1 MLVPA
6 AAPAPGQQFHRSAS
20 LANRPASVVIHN
32 NNWEDHSPTR
42 HDRHNR
48 RNSHGHEVLWDSDSE
63 EVYEPRR
70 KHSHRRHRSHSR
82 SPSPMMQYDPD
93 VERRLI
99 KLEELELKEKETAQR
114 KAAEQRKKLEDL
126 ERAEKAKED
135 RKRYEEEQ
143 LAEAERKRQKEA
155 EEKKRKEAWIND
167 WKREEREKKE
177 KEEKKQKEEDEAW
190 RERTI
195 KYFSSIGYSEESIAK
210 ILKEGE
216 KKSKG
221 EKGDGSK
228 QVMRPTYIKVSK
240 EHMSTKTLEHFNIP
254 WEYEQVIHRHP
265 PLLFFFLLL
274 LFPRAEQ
281 LIQCL

>member
-6 AAPAPGQQFHRSAS
+6 VAPAPGQQFHRSAS

-32 NNWEDHSPTR
+32 NNWDDHSPTR

-48 RNSHGHEVLWDSDSE
+48 RNSHGHEDLWDSDSE
-63 EVYEPRR
+63 EAYEPRR
-70 KHSHRRHRSHSR
+70 KHSHRRHHSHSR

-114 KAAEQRKKLEDL
+114 KAAEQRKKLEEL

-135 RKRYEEEQ
+135 RRRYEEEQ

-167 WKREEREKKE
+167 WKREEKEKKE
-177 KEEKKQKEEDEAW
+177 KEEKKKKEEDEAW

-210 ILKEGE
+210 ILKDGE

-221 EKGDGSK
+221 EKGEGSK

-254 WEYEQVIHRHP
+254 WEYEQVIHSHQT
-265 PLLFFFLLL
+265 LL
-274 LFPRAEQ
+274 LFLGFHESSS
-281 LIQCL
+281 